1 MTWRYCV
8 TLTRTEDVES
18 YEIRELYTD
27 EAGSLS
33 WTERP
38 VGPEGST
45 WLELSDDMAHISEAT
60 LSLRVLDITDP
71 ENPQWKIARLNG
83 GAVAEGEE
91 SEP

>member
-1 MTWRYCV
+1 MTMTWRYCV

-71 ENPQWKIARLNG
+71 ENPQWKIARLTG
-83 GAVAEGEE
+83 GTVAEEE
-91 SEP
+91 P